1 MTDEQEKIFARRVLD
16 EARRWAWDYS
26 ERGDRDATTTAFLV
40 RALELAT
47 PGLSPE
53 LRAGL
58 FAVEPLAK
66 KSK

>member
-1 MTDEQEKIFARRVLD
+1 MTDEQETIFALRVLD
-16 EARRWAWDYS
+16 EARCWAWDY
-26 ERGDRDATTTAFLV
+26 GAPYDRNASTAAILV

-58 FAVEPLAK
+58 FAVEPLALEGK
-66 KSK
+66 